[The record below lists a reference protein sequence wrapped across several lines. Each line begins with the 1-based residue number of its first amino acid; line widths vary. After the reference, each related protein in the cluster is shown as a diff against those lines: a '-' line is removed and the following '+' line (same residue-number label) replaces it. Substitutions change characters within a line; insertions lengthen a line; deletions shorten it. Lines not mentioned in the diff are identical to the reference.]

1 MLYSSSSY
9 FGVFSTI
16 FIGCKLGLELMVNN
30 HVVDK
35 HGDIDILKIMNILTP
50 WKICCFI
57 SDPNCE
63 IVILSM
69 KVSWYLRISLT
80 HKIMIEMKL
89 GDIYIYKLNSPIECV
104 FSAIVLCF

>member
-1 MLYSSSSY
+1 
-9 FGVFSTI
+9 
-16 FIGCKLGLELMVNN
+16 
-30 HVVDK
+30 
-35 HGDIDILKIMNILTP
+35 MNILTP